1 MGWEDPLEKGIQHF
15 CILSWRIPWTEEPGG
30 LQSIGLHIVG
40 HDWNDS
46 AQHRLCCMGIY
57 PVNPTPL
64 SFPIELSY
72 HPCWKSNWPTMN
84 WVYFWTLDSIPLIFA
99 YPYASTTLS
108 WLVSLA
114 IRKCEASQFCSS
126 FPVLFWLFM
135 VLFVSIWILGS
146 AYQFLQNTRWGFD
159 RDCIESVDQF
169 WEYYYINN
177 IQSSD
182 LWSWD
187 VFAFIRCI
195 FTFFKQY
202 FGTFLVVQWL
212 GLHAPNAGGKGLI
225 PGWET

>member
-1 MGWEDPLEKGIQHF
+1 MTQHSTDSVAWNISSCPNTTF
-15 CILSWRIPWTEEPGG
+15 FPHWTVLSSLLKIKLTHDELG
-30 LQSIGLHIVG
+30 L
-40 HDWNDS
+40 
-46 AQHRLCCMGIY
+46 
-57 PVNPTPL
+57 
-64 SFPIELSY
+64 F
-72 HPCWKSNWPTMN
+72 
-84 WVYFWTLDSIPLIFA
+84 LDSRFYSIDLCLSLCQYNTILI
-99 YPYASTTLS
+99 SKLS
-108 WLVSLA
+108 NQEMWGL
-114 IRKCEASQFCSS
+114 QFCSS

-187 VFAFIRCI
+187 VFAFIICI

-212 GLHAPNAGGKGLI
+212 WLHAPNAGGKGLI
-225 PGWET
+225 PGWEI